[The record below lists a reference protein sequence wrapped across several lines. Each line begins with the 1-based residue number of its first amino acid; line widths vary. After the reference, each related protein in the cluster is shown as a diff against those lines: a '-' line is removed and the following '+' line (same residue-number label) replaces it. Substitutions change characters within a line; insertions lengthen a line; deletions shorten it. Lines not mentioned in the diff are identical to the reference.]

1 MKQALLVLAHGS
13 RDAGARLE
21 YRRLAEALTARFPE
35 LPVAFGVLEFP
46 GEDLAS
52 IGEALRSCVERG
64 AERVVA
70 LPYFLFPAGHVR
82 EDLPGELRRAAAP
95 LKLRR
100 LAYQPPLGV
109 DRRLLNVLEAR
120 AAEATAALPAADG
133 PTALLLVGA
142 GTSDPEA
149 NADLFRAGRLLWERR
164 TYPLVEVAFVSLT
177 GPSLQDGLRRCWA
190 LGARRAVVT
199 PYFLNTGVLSR
210 RIAAR
215 LAACG
220 DELPELE
227 TVLSAEIG
235 LHAELLDLLAERARR
250 GLDDDRD
257 GLGLPPCA
265 ERGGPWSCW
274 FARRE

>member
-21 YRRLAEALTARFPE
+21 YRRLVEALEAR
-35 LPVAFGVLEFP
+35 LPGLLVAFGVLEFP

-52 IGEALRSCVERG
+52 IGEALRWCLDRG

-82 EDLPGELRRAAAP
+82 EDVPGELRQAMTR
-95 LKLRR
+95 LDFRQ

-109 DRRLLNVLEAR
+109 DRRLLDAVADR
-120 AAEATAALPAADG
+120 AAEATVALPPAGG

-142 GTSDPEA
+142 GTSDPDA
-149 NADLFRAGRLLWERR
+149 NADLFRVARLLWERR
-164 TYPLVEVAFVSLT
+164 THPLVEVAFVSLT
-177 GPSLQDGLRRCWA
+177 GPTIPEALRRCWA
-190 LGARRAVVT
+190 LGARRVVAT

-210 RIAAR
+210 RIGDR
-215 LAACG
+215 LADWRG
-220 DELPELE
+220 ELPELE
-227 TVLSAEIG
+227 TVLGAEIG
-235 LHAELLDLLAERARR
+235 LHPRLLDLLEERARR
-250 GLDDDRD
+250 ALADDRV
-257 GLGLPPCA
+257 GLALPACA

-274 FARRE
+274 LAARG